1 MRLMKTPQS
10 GTSWISS
17 KKRYAPSREAGL
29 SYAMDNAPQNV
40 KDAAD
45 RVAPACTEDGVLQI
59 LEELL

>member
-1 MRLMKTPQS
+1 MAFGDSDNDLAMLKM
-10 GTSWISS
+10 
-17 KKRYAPSREAGL
+17 AGL

-45 RVAPACTEDGVLQI
+45 RVAPACTEDGVLQV